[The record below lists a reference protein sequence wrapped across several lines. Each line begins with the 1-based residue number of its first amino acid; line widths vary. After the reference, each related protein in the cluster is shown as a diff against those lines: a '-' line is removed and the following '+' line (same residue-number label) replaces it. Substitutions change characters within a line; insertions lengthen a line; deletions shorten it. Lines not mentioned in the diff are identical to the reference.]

1 MKHGLIGEKLPHSLS
16 KVIYEKMGLDYS
28 LCEIRKEDV
37 EGVIKG
43 EVLTDFNVTIPYKQ
57 EVMKYVDVLD
67 ETAKE
72 IGAVNTVTTK
82 NGKRI
87 GYNTDAFGMELLIK
101 RIGVDLLGKTVA
113 ILGSGG
119 TSNTAKYVA
128 NKLGAGKIFKV
139 SRSGEINYEN
149 CYDYYV
155 DYVINTTPVGTY
167 PNVYDCPVDLS
178 KWKGVKGVLDVVYNP
193 LNTSLVSS
201 AKKLGIKTEGG
212 LYMLVAQA
220 IKAISIF
227 YEKPL
232 DYSLI
237 DKIYGELKGE
247 FANIVLIGMPS
258 SGKSLIGKEIAK
270 LTGKKF
276 IDLDKEYEKQYSTTP
291 KSDIETYGEMYFRD
305 RESNVVKNVKEG
317 GLVIATGGGV
327 IKRENNMDALKRNG
341 VIVYLDRALEKLE
354 VSGRP
359 LSKKE
364 GVEKLYLERKPL
376 YEKYAD
382 IVVKNDDM
390 PENVAKEVLNQYEK
404 SIGN

>member
-28 LCEIRKEDV
+28 LCEIRKEDI

-82 NGKRI
+82 NGKKI

-167 PNVYDCPVDLS
+167 PNVYDFPVDLS

>member
-16 KVIYEKMGLDYS
+16 KVIYEKVGLDYS
-28 LCEIRKEDV
+28 LCEIRKEDI
-37 EGVIKG
+37 EGIIKG

-82 NGKRI
+82 NGKKI

-101 RIGVDLLGKTVA
+101 RIGVDLVGKTVA

-128 NKLGAGKIFKV
+128 TKLGAGKIFKV
-139 SRSGEINYEN
+139 SRSGKINYEN
-149 CYDYYV
+149 CYDYSV

-167 PNVYDCPVDLS
+167 PNVHESPVDLS
-178 KWKGVKGVLDVVYNP
+178 RWKGIKGVLDVVYNP

-232 DYSLI
+232 DYLLI
-237 DKIYGELKGE
+237 DKIYSELKGE

-270 LTGKKF
+270 VSHKKF
-276 IDLDKEYEKQYSTTP
+276 LDLDEEYEKIYSTTP
-291 KSDIETYGEMYFRD
+291 KSDIEKYGEKYFRD

-327 IKRENNMDALKRNG
+327 ILREENMDALKQNG
-341 VIVYLDRALEKLE
+341 VIVYLERALEKLE
-354 VSGRP
+354 VCGRP

-364 GVEKLYLERKPL
+364 GVEKLYIERKPL

-382 IVVKNDDM
+382 IVVKNDDIL
-390 PENVAKEVLNQYEK
+390 ENVAKEVLNQYEK
-404 SIGN
+404 SVGN

>member
-1 MKHGLIGEKLPHSLS
+1 
-16 KVIYEKMGLDYS
+16 
-28 LCEIRKEDV
+28 
-37 EGVIKG
+37 
-43 EVLTDFNVTIPYKQ
+43 
-57 EVMKYVDVLD
+57 
-67 ETAKE
+67 
-72 IGAVNTVTTK
+72 
-82 NGKRI
+82 
-87 GYNTDAFGMELLIK
+87 
-101 RIGVDLLGKTVA
+101 
-113 ILGSGG
+113 
-119 TSNTAKYVA
+119 
-128 NKLGAGKIFKV
+128 
-139 SRSGEINYEN
+139 
-149 CYDYYV
+149 
-155 DYVINTTPVGTY
+155 
-167 PNVYDCPVDLS
+167 
-178 KWKGVKGVLDVVYNP
+178 
-193 LNTSLVSS
+193 
-201 AKKLGIKTEGG
+201 
-212 LYMLVAQA
+212 MLVAQA

-258 SGKSLIGKEIAK
+258 SGKSLIGKDLAI
-270 LTGKKF
+270 LTGKNF
-276 IDLDKEYEKQYSTTP
+276 VDLDKEYEKQYSTTP
-291 KSDIETYGEMYFRD
+291 KSDIETYGEKYFRD
-305 RESNVVKNVKEG
+305 RESNVVKNLKEG